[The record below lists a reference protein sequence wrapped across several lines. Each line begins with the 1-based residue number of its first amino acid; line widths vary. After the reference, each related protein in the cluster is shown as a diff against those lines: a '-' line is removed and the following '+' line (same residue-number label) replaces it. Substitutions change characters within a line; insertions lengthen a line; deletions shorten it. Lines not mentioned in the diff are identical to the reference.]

1 VHPIKTVCAVHWIYE
16 SIRYYLVHWGY
27 WAVLIGLLGED
38 AGLPLPGETVLLFA
52 SFLAHKTHQLG
63 LIWVI
68 LVGIAAATMGDNLGF
83 LLGRRFGKTLLRWLR
98 KLFRLSETDIRAAK
112 DLIKRRGATTVF
124 WARYIFGLRTVAGP
138 LAGMLEMPWKRFW
151 LFNFLGAVSWVALI
165 SIAGYFFA
173 NEFQT
178 MLSYFETAGWALAA
192 FLFALGYFLWWRHKK
207 KFEQKTETQSET

>member
-1 VHPIKTVCAVHWIYE
+1 MNAVHWVYE
-16 SIRYYLVHWGY
+16 NVRYYLVHWGY

-68 LVGIAAATMGDNLGF
+68 LVGIFAATMGDNAGF
-83 LLGRRFGKTLLRWLR
+83 LLGRHFGETLIRWIR
-98 KLFRLSETDIRAAK
+98 KIFHLDEEDIRAAK
-112 DLIKRRGATTVF
+112 DLIRRKGAVTVF

-138 LAGMLEMPWKRFW
+138 LAGMLGMPWKKFW
-151 LFNFLGAVSWVALI
+151 LYNFLGAATWVTAI
-165 SIAGYFFA
+165 AVAGYLFA

-178 MLSYFETAGWALAA
+178 MLSYFETAGWGLAA
-192 FLFALGYFLWWRHKK
+192 FLFALGYFLWRRHKK
-207 KFEQKTETQSET
+207 KFRQEHQEDREAA